1 MKHLYVYNEKQWEEA
16 CCKKYYT
23 DRSLGVLE
31 LDRGIVLPSV
41 ESEKMGTY
49 RGGYVIEGLVL
60 LLDF

>member
-49 RGGYVIEGLVL
+49 RGGGM
-60 LLDF
+60 